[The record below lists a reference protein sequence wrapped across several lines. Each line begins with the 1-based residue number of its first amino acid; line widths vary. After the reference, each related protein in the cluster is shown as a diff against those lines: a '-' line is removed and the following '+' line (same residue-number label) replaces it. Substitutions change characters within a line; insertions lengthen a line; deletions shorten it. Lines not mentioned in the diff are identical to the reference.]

1 VFGVPGPRW
10 RVAVGRLCD
19 PTGSPKLPLQRASAR
34 ARDSR
39 TPEMNF
45 VSNQSQSPISLDQFL
60 ALPDFEAAARQVLPH
75 PVYEYIAS
83 GAGNEITLVD
93 NERAY
98 DRIRIWPRVLNDVRS
113 VDTTVSLFSKMLSS
127 PILLAPAAY
136 QGAMHPS
143 GELGT
148 VRGAGRAGI
157 PFVVSTNTTV
167 PIGELIKEAR
177 APLWFQ
183 LYTQNDRGFTNDLIQ
198 EVEASG
204 CEAVCVTVD
213 TPVLGIRTRQFRAGF
228 QLPPGVSTPH
238 NRRGGG
244 ASGNMDP
251 SLHSHLQWQDI
262 DWLRSIVRSKL
273 WVKGILHP
281 DDAARAIKMG
291 VDGIMVSNH
300 GARNLDTMP
309 ATIDVLPAIHEKVAG
324 RVPVIVDG
332 GIRRGTDVLKALMR
346 GATAVM
352 IGRPYLYALAVGG
365 EDGVARCIDLLT
377 RELIYVLRLV
387 GKASVKE
394 LDRTL
399 EWPPAAS

>member
-1 VFGVPGPRW
+1 
-10 RVAVGRLCD
+10 
-19 PTGSPKLPLQRASAR
+19 
-34 ARDSR
+34 
-39 TPEMNF
+39 MNAATK
-45 VSNQSQSPISLDQFL
+45 QSQSAISLDQFL
-60 ALPDFEAAARQVLPH
+60 ALPDFEPAAKQVLPH

-83 GAGNEITLVD
+83 GAGNEITLTD

-113 VDTTVSLFSKMLSS
+113 VDTTVSLFGKTLVS
-127 PILLAPAAY
+127 PIILAPAAY
-136 QGAMHPS
+136 QGAMHPL
-143 GELGT
+143 GERAT

-167 PIGELIKEAR
+167 AIEELIKEAR

-183 LYTQNDRGFTNDLIQ
+183 LYTQNDRKITENLIGR
-198 EVEASG
+198 VETAG
-204 CEAVCVTVD
+204 CEGICVTAD
-213 TPVLGIRTRQFRAGF
+213 TPVLGVRTRQLRAGF

-238 NRRGGG
+238 NVRGGG

-251 SLHSHLQWQDI
+251 SLHSPLQWEDI
-262 DWLRSIVRSKL
+262 AWLRSLVRTKL
-273 WVKGILHP
+273 WLKGILHP
-281 DDAARAIKMG
+281 DDADRAINLG

-309 ATIDVLPAIHEKVAG
+309 ATIDLLPAIHERVAG

-377 RELIYVLRLV
+377 RELTYVLRLV
-387 GKASVKE
+387 GQASVKK
-394 LDRTL
+394 LDRSL
-399 EWPPAAS
+399 EWPPLG

>member
-1 VFGVPGPRW
+1 
-10 RVAVGRLCD
+10 
-19 PTGSPKLPLQRASAR
+19 
-34 ARDSR
+34 
-39 TPEMNF
+39 MNAATK
-45 VSNQSQSPISLDQFL
+45 QSQSAISLDQFL
-60 ALPDFEAAARQVLPH
+60 ALPDFEPAAKQVLPH

-83 GAGNEITLVD
+83 GAGNETTLTD

-113 VDTTVSLFSKMLSS
+113 VDTTVSLFGKTLVS
-127 PILLAPAAY
+127 PIILAPAAY
-136 QGAMHPS
+136 QGAMHPL
-143 GELGT
+143 GERAT

-167 PIGELIKEAR
+167 AIEELIKEAR

-183 LYTQNDRGFTNDLIQ
+183 LYTQNDRKITENLIGR
-198 EVEASG
+198 VETAG
-204 CEAVCVTVD
+204 CEGICVTAD
-213 TPVLGIRTRQFRAGF
+213 TPVLGVRTRQLRAGF

-238 NRRGGG
+238 NVRGGG

-251 SLHSHLQWQDI
+251 SLHSPLQWEDI
-262 DWLRSIVRSKL
+262 AWLRSLVRTKL
-273 WVKGILHP
+273 WLKGILHP
-281 DDAARAIKMG
+281 DDADRAINLG

-309 ATIDVLPAIHEKVAG
+309 ATIDLLPAIHERVAG

-377 RELIYVLRLV
+377 RELTYVLRLV
-387 GKASVKE
+387 GQASVKK
-394 LDRTL
+394 LDRSL
-399 EWPPAAS
+399 EWPPLG

>member
-1 VFGVPGPRW
+1 
-10 RVAVGRLCD
+10 
-19 PTGSPKLPLQRASAR
+19 
-34 ARDSR
+34 
-39 TPEMNF
+39 MNAATK
-45 VSNQSQSPISLDQFL
+45 QSQSAISLDQFL
-60 ALPDFEAAARQVLPH
+60 ALPDFEPAAKQVLPH

-83 GAGNEITLVD
+83 GAGNEITLTD

-113 VDTTVSLFSKMLSS
+113 VDTTVSLFGKTLVS
-127 PILLAPAAY
+127 PIILAPAAY
-136 QGAMHPS
+136 QGAMHPL
-143 GELGT
+143 GERAT

-167 PIGELIKEAR
+167 AIEELINEAR

-183 LYTQNDRGFTNDLIQ
+183 LYTQNDRKITENLIGR
-198 EVEASG
+198 VETAG
-204 CEAVCVTVD
+204 CEGICVTAD
-213 TPVLGIRTRQFRAGF
+213 TPVLGVRTRQLRAGF

-238 NRRGGG
+238 NVRGGG

-251 SLHSHLQWQDI
+251 SLHSPLQWEDI
-262 DWLRSIVRSKL
+262 AWLRSLVRTKL
-273 WVKGILHP
+273 WLKGILHP
-281 DDAARAIKMG
+281 DDADRAINLG

-309 ATIDVLPAIHEKVAG
+309 ATIDLLPAIHERVAG

-377 RELIYVLRLV
+377 RELTYVLRLV
-387 GKASVKE
+387 GQASVKK
-394 LDRTL
+394 LDRSL
-399 EWPPAAS
+399 EWPPLG